1 MRKVMGKILTVA
13 TVLSILMVGNA
24 FALPTYDDQAI
35 EKIPVMFSVAFAYR
49 LTAQEQANFVR
60 NVKALVAST
69 NLSELIANNDQ
80 PVGPITNQQTPVWE
94 VDSGNGTPGNGSAPV
109 PEPATML
116 LFGAG
121 LVGLVGAVR
130 RKANK

>member
-1 MRKVMGKILTVA
+1 MRKVIGKILAAA

-24 FALPTYDDQAI
+24 FANRMEFRDGARDQISPMFYKMFTHKFTADKKSSFSIPNRDNYVSPIADTNPGWQSDTDD
-35 EKIPVMFSVAFAYR
+35 
-49 LTAQEQANFVR
+49 
-60 NVKALVAST
+60 
-69 NLSELIANNDQ
+69 NN
-80 PVGPITNQQTPVWE
+80 
-94 VDSGNGTPGNGSAPV
+94 PGNGNSNGNAPV